1 MRKIIDFRHVQTC
14 FYRFSFYALDEEELE
29 KMQNR
34 IDTLQ
39 TETETQKTIHLTLI
53 TLNGVTPGSDTHNIQ
68 SMLTM
73 DDLFV

>member
-1 MRKIIDFRHVQTC
+1 MFKRV

-53 TLNGVTPGSDTHNIQ
+53 TSNGVTPGSDTHNIQ